1 MSEKTKTPYELRFNM
16 YEAGLERL
24 KEAFYAKNE
33 ANRTEREEHYEL
45 ADTRSLTQ
53 EEAVF
58 PSAEDAIKEAKL
70 IMAFVNGD
78 TRQEL

>member
-45 ADTRSLTQ
+45 SDKGYLTQ
-53 EEAVF
+53 EEPVF
-58 PSAEDAIKEAKL
+58 PTAQDAIKEAKL

-78 TRQEL
+78 TR